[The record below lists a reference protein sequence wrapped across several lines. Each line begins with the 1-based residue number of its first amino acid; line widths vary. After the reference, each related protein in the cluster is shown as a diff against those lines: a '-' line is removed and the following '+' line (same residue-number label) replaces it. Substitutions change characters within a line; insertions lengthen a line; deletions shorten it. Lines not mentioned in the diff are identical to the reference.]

1 MTSTTH
7 HPNHR
12 AAVPPP
18 SGDQPRPAPT
28 PGPGQPTPAPTG
40 RQRPGLGARARA
52 YWIGDLPSP
61 WSEAPATLAELVRYA
76 RAGAWCAEDSVFLRF
91 LGQAYCYCVAIPV
104 TFKHYMQAWAVQ
116 RPGRFFAMTAL
127 VTVLKLSVGL
137 AFFATLRF
145 FVL

>member
-7 HPNHR
+7 HPSHR
-12 AAVPPP
+12 AAAPPP
-18 SGDQPRPAPT
+18 SGDQPHPTQAPT
-28 PGPGQPTPAPTG
+28 PAEPATPG
-40 RQRPGLGARARA
+40 RRPGLGARARA

-76 RAGAWCAEDSVFLRF
+76 RAGAWCADDSVFLRF
-91 LGQAYCYCVAIPV
+91 LGQAYCYGIAIPV

-137 AFFATLRF
+137 AFLATLRF